1 MLSAASRKY
10 PGIRAPLHP
19 LQLCCGSSPYS
30 PGTSSLPPLA
40 GAAPRIS
47 RCFRLFARRY
57 TRPDPRHRPGAPVSF
72 LLLLLLLAAVPS
84 EAADTVTVDV
94 GAVYASNEGT
104 SIDPA
109 LGTIRGKL
117 HSMFNYTS
125 YRMLDRKRRSLSVG
139 EAGEFELPDRRTMR
153 ATLLPSRG
161 DKVRLLIQIS
171 DGPRKL
177 LTTTL
182 GLRRGG
188 MVLVGG
194 PSHKAGVLILII
206 SAE

>member
-1 MLSAASRKY
+1 MM
-10 PGIRAPLHP
+10 P
-19 LQLCCGSSPYS
+19 
-30 PGTSSLPPLA
+30 
-40 GAAPRIS
+40 
-47 RCFRLFARRY
+47 
-57 TRPDPRHRPGAPVSF
+57 RPDPRGRAGALALSF

-84 EAADTVTVDV
+84 EAANTVSVDV

-117 HSMFNYTS
+117 LSMFNYTS
-125 YRMLDRKRRSLSVG
+125 YRMLDRQRRTLSVG
-139 EAGEFELPDRRTMR
+139 EAGEFELPGRRTMR
-153 ATLLPSRG
+153 ATPLPAQG
-161 DKVRLLIQIS
+161 DKVRLSIQIS

-194 PSHKAGVLILII
+194 PSHQAGVLILII

>member
-1 MLSAASRKY
+1 MPR
-10 PGIRAPLHP
+10 PG
-19 LQLCCGSSPYS
+19 
-30 PGTSSLPPLA
+30 
-40 GAAPRIS
+40 
-47 RCFRLFARRY
+47 
-57 TRPDPRHRPGAPVSF
+57 PDPRGRAGAPALF
-72 LLLLLLLAAVPS
+72 ILLLLLLPAAGPS

-117 HSMFNYTS
+117 QSMFNYTS

-139 EAGEFELPDRRTMR
+139 ETGEFELPGQRTMR
-153 ATLLPSRG
+153 ATLLPAQG
-161 DKVRLLIQIS
+161 DKVRLSIRIS
-171 DGPRKL
+171 EGPRNL

-194 PSHKAGVLILII
+194 PSHKAGVLILLI

>member
-1 MLSAASRKY
+1 MPRPY
-10 PGIRAPLHP
+10 PRGRA
-19 LQLCCGSSPYS
+19 
-30 PGTSSLPPLA
+30 
-40 GAAPRIS
+40 
-47 RCFRLFARRY
+47 
-57 TRPDPRHRPGAPVSF
+57 GAPVLS
-72 LLLLLLLAAVPS
+72 LLLLLLLFAAVPS
-84 EAADTVTVDV
+84 EAADTVAVEV

-139 EAGEFELPDRRTMR
+139 EAGEFELPGRRTMR
-153 ATLLPSRG
+153 ATLLPAQG
-161 DKVRLLIQIS
+161 NKVRLSVQIS
-171 DGPRKL
+171 DGSRNL

-194 PSHKAGVLILII
+194 PSHQSGVLIFII

>member
-1 MLSAASRKY
+1 M
-10 PGIRAPLHP
+10 PRAEAR
-19 LQLCCGSSPYS
+19 GR
-30 PGTSSLPPLA
+30 A
-40 GAAPRIS
+40 GATVP
-47 RCFRLFARRY
+47 
-57 TRPDPRHRPGAPVSF
+57 F

-84 EAADTVTVDV
+84 EAAETVAVDV
-94 GAVYASNEGT
+94 GAVYASNEGA

-117 HSMFNYTS
+117 QSMFNYTS

-139 EAGEFELPDRRTMR
+139 ETGEFELPGRRTLR
-153 ATLLPSRG
+153 ATPLPAQG
-161 DKVRLLIQIS
+161 DKVRLSIRIS
-171 DGPRKL
+171 DGPRNL

-194 PSHKAGVLILII
+194 PSHQSGVLILLI

>member
-1 MLSAASRKY
+1 MS
-10 PGIRAPLHP
+10 
-19 LQLCCGSSPYS
+19 
-30 PGTSSLPPLA
+30 
-40 GAAPRIS
+40 
-47 RCFRLFARRY
+47 
-57 TRPDPRHRPGAPVSF
+57 RPDPRGRAVAPALSF
-72 LLLLLLLAAVPS
+72 TLLLLLLVAAVPS
-84 EAADTVTVDV
+84 EAADTVAVDV

-117 HSMFNYTS
+117 RSMFNYTS

-139 EAGEFELPDRRTMR
+139 EAGEFELPGRRAMR
-153 ATLLPSRG
+153 ATPLPSRG
-161 DKVRLLIQIS
+161 DNVRLSIQIS
-171 DGPRKL
+171 EGPKNL

-194 PSHKAGVLILII
+194 PAHKAGVLILII

>member
-1 MLSAASRKY
+1 MRRAASRKN
-10 PGIRAPLHP
+10 PGIRAPHP
-19 LQLCCGSSPYS
+19 
-30 PGTSSLPPLA
+30 
-40 GAAPRIS
+40 
-47 RCFRLFARRY
+47 
-57 TRPDPRHRPGAPVSF
+57 
-72 LLLLLLLAAVPS
+72 LLLLLPLLLLFAAAPS
-84 EAADTVTVDV
+84 EAADTVNVDV
-94 GAVYASNEGT
+94 GMVYASNEGT

-153 ATLLPSRG
+153 ATLLPARG
-161 DKVRLLIQIS
+161 NKVRLSVQIF
-171 DGPRKL
+171 DGPRNL

-194 PSHKAGVLILII
+194 PSHQAGVLILII

>member
-1 MLSAASRKY
+1 M
-10 PGIRAPLHP
+10 P
-19 LQLCCGSSPYS
+19 
-30 PGTSSLPPLA
+30 
-40 GAAPRIS
+40 
-47 RCFRLFARRY
+47 
-57 TRPDPRHRPGAPVSF
+57 RPDPRGRAGEPVLSF

-84 EAADTVTVDV
+84 EAANTVTVDV

-109 LGTIRGKL
+109 LGMIRGKL

-125 YRMLDRKRRSLSVG
+125 YRMLDRKRLSLSVG
-139 EAGEFELPDRRTMR
+139 ETGVFEFPDRRTMR
-153 ATLLPSRG
+153 ATPLPARG
-161 DKVRLLIQIS
+161 DKVRLSIQIS
-171 DGPRKL
+171 DGPRNL

-194 PSHKAGVLILII
+194 PSHQAGVLILII

>member
-1 MLSAASRKY
+1 M
-10 PGIRAPLHP
+10 
-19 LQLCCGSSPYS
+19 Q
-30 PGTSSLPPLA
+30 
-40 GAAPRIS
+40 
-47 RCFRLFARRY
+47 
-57 TRPDPRHRPGAPVSF
+57 RPDPRGRAGAPVLAF

-84 EAADTVTVDV
+84 EAADPVSVDV
-94 GAVYASNEGT
+94 GSVYASNEGT

-109 LGTIRGKL
+109 LGTIREKL

-139 EAGEFELPDRRTMR
+139 EAGEFELPGRRTMR
-153 ATLLPSRG
+153 ATPLPSRG
-161 DKVRLLIQIS
+161 DKVRLSIQLS

-177 LTTTL
+177 LSTTL

-194 PSHKAGVLILII
+194 PSHQAGVLILII

>member
-1 MLSAASRKY
+1 MA
-10 PGIRAPLHP
+10 
-19 LQLCCGSSPYS
+19 
-30 PGTSSLPPLA
+30 
-40 GAAPRIS
+40 
-47 RCFRLFARRY
+47 
-57 TRPDPRHRPGAPVSF
+57 RPDPRGRAGASVLSF
-72 LLLLLLLAAVPS
+72 FLLLLLLAAVPS
-84 EAADTVTVDV
+84 EAADTVTIDV

-109 LGTIRGKL
+109 LGKIRGKL
-117 HSMFNYTS
+117 RSMFNYTS

-139 EAGEFELPDRRTMR
+139 ETGEFELPDRRSMR
-153 ATLLPSRG
+153 ATPLPARG
-161 DKVRLLIQIS
+161 DKVRLSIRLS
-171 DGPRKL
+171 EGPRNL

-194 PSHKAGVLILII
+194 PPHQAGVLILII

>member
-1 MLSAASRKY
+1 M
-10 PGIRAPLHP
+10 PGRNLR
-19 LQLCCGSSPYS
+19 GR
-30 PGTSSLPPLA
+30 A
-40 GAAPRIS
+40 GAPA
-47 RCFRLFARRY
+47 LFI
-57 TRPDPRHRPGAPVSF
+57 V
-72 LLLLLLLAAVPS
+72 LLLLIAAVPS
-84 EAADTVTVDV
+84 VAADTVAVDV
-94 GAVYASNEGT
+94 GSVYASNEGT

-139 EAGEFELPDRRTMR
+139 ETGEFELPGRRTMR
-153 ATLLPSRG
+153 ATPLSVHG
-161 DKVRLLIQIS
+161 DKVRLSVQIS
-171 DGPRKL
+171 DGPRNL

-194 PSHKAGVLILII
+194 PSHQAGVLILIL

>member
-1 MLSAASRKY
+1 MLSEASRKF
-10 PGIRAPLHP
+10 PGIRAPL
-19 LQLCCGSSPYS
+19 
-30 PGTSSLPPLA
+30 
-40 GAAPRIS
+40 
-47 RCFRLFARRY
+47 
-57 TRPDPRHRPGAPVSF
+57 

-84 EAADTVTVDV
+84 EAANTVSVDV
-94 GAVYASNEGT
+94 GSVYASNEGT

-117 HSMFNYTS
+117 QSMFNYTS
-125 YRMLDRKRRSLSVG
+125 YSMLDRKRRTLSVG
-139 EAGEFELPDRRTMR
+139 ETGEFELPGRRTMR
-153 ATLLPSRG
+153 ATLLPAEG
-161 DKVRLLIQIS
+161 DKVRLSIRIS
-171 DGPRKL
+171 EGPKNL